1 MYVQMQKRS
10 LVATLAMLV
19 LSTGMMFSQNPLA
32 GNPHGQGSLAVP
44 VNGTL
49 TASGP
54 LSSLPSG
61 AMTGVFNIT
70 HFAVQNNASGTP
82 QIMAV
87 GNLVGTVSNGAA
99 ATTVALNNVTAP
111 VTAAT
116 GSCPILSLTLGP
128 LNLNVLGLVIDIPNP
143 INLNIVAQSGPGNL
157 LGNLLCSVAG
167 LLDNGGL
174 LGGSLTQITNLLN
187 QVLGIVGA
195 L

>member
-1 MYVQMQKRS
+1 
-10 LVATLAMLV
+10 
-19 LSTGMMFSQNPLA
+19 
-32 GNPHGQGSLAVP
+32 
-44 VNGTL
+44 
-49 TASGP
+49 
-54 LSSLPSG
+54 
-61 AMTGVFNIT
+61 
-70 HFAVQNNASGTP
+70 
-82 QIMAV
+82 MAV

>member
-10 LVATLAMLV
+10 LLAMLTMLL
-19 LSTGMMFSQNPLA
+19 LSTSMMFSQNPLS

-44 VNGTL
+44 VSGTL

-70 HFAVQNNASGTP
+70 HFAVQNNALGKP

-87 GNLVGTVSNGAA
+87 GNLVGTVTNAAGAS
-99 ATTVALNNVTAP
+99 TVALNNVTAP

-128 LNLNVLGLVIDIPNP
+128 LNLNVLGLVVDIPNA
-143 INLNIVAQSGPGNL
+143 IVVNIVAQSGAGNL

-174 LGGSLTQITNLLN
+174 LGGSLTQITGLLN
-187 QVLGIVGA
+187 QILGIVGA

>member
-1 MYVQMQKRS
+1 MQKRS
-10 LVATLAMLV
+10 LVAMLAML
-19 LSTGMMFSQNPLA
+19 LLTASMMFSQTAVP

-82 QIMAV
+82 QLMAV
-87 GNLVGTVSNGAA
+87 GNLVGTVTNAAGAS
-99 ATTVALNNVTAP
+99 TVALNNVTAP

-128 LNLNVLGLVIDIPNP
+128 LNLNVLGLVVDIPNA
-143 INLNIVAQSGPGNL
+143 IVVNIVAQSGPGNL
-157 LGNLLCSVAG
+157 LGNLLCSVAN
-167 LLDNGGL
+167 LLNNGGP
-174 LGGSLTQITNLLN
+174 LTQITGLLN
-187 QVLGIVGA
+187 QILGILG